1 MSAYTATQLRAFL
14 KTLLSNVYGE
24 TYTVYDSRVRLI
36 AEDRYPTIRV
46 GVSGGSEDDSSL
58 ETMTALIVIGHGASG
73 TDFTAPGGPD
83 LVVTNRVDA
92 DLLTL
97 RNALNQS
104 NIGPLCGAITRINWD
119 YGQSDESGRLL
130 AWVAVSVTFERR
142 VFYTDDLTPDDF
154 DSVNSETTI
163 DAADTTVTAGLLA

>member
-14 KTLLSNVYGE
+14 KTLLSNVYGAS
-24 TYTVYDSRVRLI
+24 YTIYDSRFRLI

-73 TDFTAPGGPD
+73 TDFTGDGPD
-83 LVVTNRVDA
+83 LAVTNRVDA

-104 NIGPLCGAITRINWD
+104 NIGPLCGAITRITWD

-154 DSVNSETTI
+154 DNANSKTTI
-163 DAADTTVTAGLLA
+163 DAADTTVEAELLA